1 MKHNIFKTRVIYAD
15 TDAMGIV
22 YHMNYI
28 RWFEIGRT
36 ELMRDIGIVYAD
48 MERDGYFLPVTQ
60 IYCHFLYPLKYDDV
74 IRIRTCLVYLRHA
87 SMRFSYEIEDE
98 SGERIMAEGYSVHA
112 FTNREGKII
121 RAPKNIEKIIDA

>member
-1 MKHNIFKTRVIYAD
+1 LNRNVVRVRVIYAD

-48 MERDGYFLPVTQ
+48 LEKNGYYLPVTQ
-60 IYCHFLYPLKYDDV
+60 IYCHFLAPIKYDDLLQ
-74 IRIRTCLVYLRHA
+74 IETTLVYLRHA
-87 SMRFSYEIEDE
+87 SMRFAYEIQNET
-98 SGERIMAEGYSVHA
+98 GTMVMAEGYSVHA
-112 FTNREGKII
+112 FTNREGKIV
-121 RAPKNIEKIIDA
+121 RAPQGVVKKLEE